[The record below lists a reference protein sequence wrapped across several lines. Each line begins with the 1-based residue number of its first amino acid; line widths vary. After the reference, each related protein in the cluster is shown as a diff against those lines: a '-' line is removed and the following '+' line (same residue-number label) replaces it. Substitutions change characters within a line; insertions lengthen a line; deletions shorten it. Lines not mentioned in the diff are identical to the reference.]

1 MLLYVFRYFSLPFF
15 IISLQ
20 FFIQSCCLEVWFL
33 SLCLVLSSRQSPLII
48 CNPET
53 SSRVTLATL
62 GIGFQPN
69 LSVLLFG
76 CLVVWLLNWQF
87 LMFVN
92 TFSCTFSEKYFLSF
106 VIPPFHLCVVIAL
119 IVNRLDEV
127 ELRVEY
133 GWNYM
138 KFHP

>member
-1 MLLYVFRYFSLPFF
+1 MLLNVFRYFSLSFF

-106 VIPPFHLCVVIAL
+106 VIPPFHLAVIITL
-119 IVNRLDEV
+119 IISNLSKV
-127 ELRVEY
+127 EL
-133 GWNYM
+133 GWNYRWNFM
-138 KFHP
+138 